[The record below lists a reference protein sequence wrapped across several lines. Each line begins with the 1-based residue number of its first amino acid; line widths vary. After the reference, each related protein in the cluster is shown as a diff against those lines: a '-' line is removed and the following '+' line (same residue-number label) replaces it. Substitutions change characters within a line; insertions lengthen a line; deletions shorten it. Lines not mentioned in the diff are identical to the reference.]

1 MKELIPST
9 QVPPLK
15 QELEADEK
23 QGRVRSTL
31 RSLLGESTPC
41 LPGRN
46 TQITSRDFIAYRHM
60 VVEKKK
66 QNQRQTK
73 NTIGSTSQTRLE
85 IGI

>member
-15 QELEADEK
+15 QELEAGEK

-31 RSLLGESTPC
+31 RSLPGETTPR

-46 TQITSRDFIAYRHM
+46 TQIASRDFIAYRHM
-60 VVEKKK
+60 VVEKK
-66 QNQRQTK
+66 QNQGQTK
-73 NTIGSTSQTRLE
+73 KHYRKHITNQA
-85 IGI
+85 